1 VLIRPPQLIGFRL
14 RRLRVLP
21 FFLVLVCIVAP
32 LTGCNR
38 LHHVQK
44 EMVYVSI
51 RQTFLHDRVAPVS
64 NRVAEV
70 TNGQALEVLE
80 HGRRFLRVKTEK
92 NDVGWIEEHAVID
105 QKTYDGFTQLGSQHK
120 DDAVAATA
128 TLRDD
133 LAMHLLPG
141 RETERFYILTG
152 NTKVQLLARA
162 SAAKK
167 SVEISGPLPAAAE
180 ANAAEEKKNT
190 QAAAGAK
197 PGAARNAAS
206 ATPAVPV
213 EPPVMEDWWLARDA
227 QGRTGWLLG
236 SRLDVDVPDDVA
248 QYAEG
253 QRIVGA
259 WILAKVNDPDSDFPD
274 HKAPEYLTVMTPG
287 SGLPFDF
294 DQVRVFTWSL
304 KHHRYETGFRL
315 HPIQGFLPVR
325 VFQEDTP
332 KGKVPAFSFL
342 LGSNNAVATDA
353 TTGITRP
360 VAPRTINYEMI
371 DTQVKRIGPDM
382 APIAVGHL
390 PGEKKAAGKATKRAT
405 GKKPVKKRKR
415 R

>member
-1 VLIRPPQLIGFRL
+1 
-14 RRLRVLP
+14 
-21 FFLVLVCIVAP
+21 
-32 LTGCNR
+32 
-38 LHHVQK
+38 
-44 EMVYVSI
+44 MVYVAI

-92 NDVGWIEEHAVID
+92 NEVGWIEEHAVID

-141 RETERFYILTG
+141 RETERFYILAG

-167 SVEISGPLPAAAE
+167 SVEINGPLPAAAE
-180 ANAAEEKKNT
+180 PDGAEARKTAQPAPGTK
-190 QAAAGAK
+190 AGAAPK
-197 PGAARNAAS
+197 PVPAPPAA
-206 ATPAVPV
+206 PA

-227 QGRTGWLLG
+227 QGQTGWLLG

-259 WILAKVNDPDSDFPD
+259 WILTKVNDPDSDFPD
-274 HKAPEYLTVMTPG
+274 HKAPEYLTVMTPS
-287 SGLPFDF
+287 SGMPFDF

-304 KHHRYETGFRL
+304 KHHRYETGYRL
-315 HPIQGFLPVR
+315 HPIQGFLPVHI
-325 VFQEDTP
+325 FSEDTA

-360 VAPRTINYEMI
+360 VSPRTINYEMI

-382 APIAVGHL
+382 APIQVGHE
-390 PGEKKAAGKATKRAT
+390 PGEKKAAGKAARKAAA
-405 GKKPVKKRKR
+405 GKKPARKKKRK
-415 R
+415 

>member
-1 VLIRPPQLIGFRL
+1 VLIHPPQLIGFRP
-14 RRLRVLP
+14 RRFRVLP
-21 FFLVLVCIVAP
+21 TLLLLLCATAFF
-32 LTGCNR
+32 TGCNR
-38 LHHVQK
+38 LRHVQK

-80 HGRRFLRVKTEK
+80 QGRRFLRVKTDK
-92 NDVGWIEEHAVID
+92 NEVGWIEERAVID
-105 QKTYDGFTQLGSQHK
+105 QKTYDGFAQLASKHK

-141 RETERFYILTG
+141 RDTDRFYLLAG

-162 SAAKK
+162 SAPKK
-167 SVEISGPLPAAAE
+167 DAEMIGLLPTPAE
-180 ANAAEEKKNT
+180 ANEAEGKKNAQT
-190 QAAAGAK
+190 APGAK
-197 PGAARNAAS
+197 VGAARKPVPAA
-206 ATPAVPV
+206 PAAPA

-227 QGRTGWLLG
+227 QGRTGWLLA

-259 WILAKVNDPDSDFPD
+259 WILTKVNDPDSNFPD

-287 SGLPFDF
+287 SGMPFDF

-325 VFQEDTP
+325 VFSADTP
-332 KGKVPAFSFL
+332 KGKAPAFSFL
-342 LGSNNAVATDA
+342 LGSNNAIATDP

-371 DTQVKRIGPDM
+371 DTQVRRIGPDM
-382 APIAVGHL
+382 APIPVGHL
-390 PGEKKAAGKATKRAT
+390 PGEKKAAGKKAAA
-405 GKKPVKKRKR
+405 GKKPVKKRKKS
-415 R
+415 

>member
-1 VLIRPPQLIGFRL
+1 M
-14 RRLRVLP
+14 RVHPL
-21 FFLVLVCIVAP
+21 LLLLVCVVASFA
-32 LTGCNR
+32 GCNR
-38 LHHVQK
+38 LRHEQK

-70 TNGQALEVLE
+70 TNGQALEVVE

-92 NDVGWIEEHAVID
+92 NEVGWIEEHAVID
-105 QKTYDGFTQLGSQHK
+105 QKTYDGFAQLASQHK
-120 DDAVAATA
+120 NDAVAATA

-141 RETERFYILTG
+141 RDTERFYLLAG

-162 SAAKK
+162 SAPKK
-167 SVEISGPLPAAAE
+167 SAEITGPLPAPDD
-180 ANAAEEKKNT
+180 ANAGEEKKNA
-190 QAAAGAK
+190 QPAPGAK
-197 PGAARNAAS
+197 TGAARKAMPAEPEAALE
-206 ATPAVPV
+206 A
-213 EPPVMEDWWLARDA
+213 PVMEDWWLARN
-227 QGRTGWLLG
+227 GEGHTGWLLA

-259 WILAKVNDPDSDFPD
+259 WILTKVNDPDSDFPD

-325 VFQEDTP
+325 ISTADTP

-342 LGSNNAVATDA
+342 LGSNNAIATDPS
-353 TTGITRP
+353 TGITRP

-382 APIAVGHL
+382 APIPVGHE
-390 PGEKKAAGKATKRAT
+390 PGEKKAAGKAAA
-405 GKKPVKKRKR
+405 KKPMKKRKKKS
-415 R
+415 